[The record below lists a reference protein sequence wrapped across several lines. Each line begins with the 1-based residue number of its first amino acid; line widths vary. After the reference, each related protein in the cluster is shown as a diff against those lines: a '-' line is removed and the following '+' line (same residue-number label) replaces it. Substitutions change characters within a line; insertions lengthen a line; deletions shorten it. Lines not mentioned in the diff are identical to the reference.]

1 MCFHTKLSLCL
12 NMRFSS
18 EQRGSAKPGV
28 GKSARKQGLHKP
40 ESTYFVKRLKCKL
53 TEYFNPHHLLPVLQ
67 PGTSEHSW
75 SFLAIMKK
83 EQELRFQLTEEL
95 SGGLAEVVW
104 GFNE

>member
-1 MCFHTKLSLCL
+1 
-12 NMRFSS
+12 MRFSS
-18 EQRGSAKPGV
+18 EHHGSAKPGV

-40 ESTYFVKRLKCKL
+40 DLTYFVKRLKCKL
-53 TEYFNPHHLLPVLQ
+53 TEYFNPHHLLLLLQ
-67 PGTSEHSW
+67 PGTSQHSW

-83 EQELRFQLTEEL
+83 EQGLRFQLAEEL